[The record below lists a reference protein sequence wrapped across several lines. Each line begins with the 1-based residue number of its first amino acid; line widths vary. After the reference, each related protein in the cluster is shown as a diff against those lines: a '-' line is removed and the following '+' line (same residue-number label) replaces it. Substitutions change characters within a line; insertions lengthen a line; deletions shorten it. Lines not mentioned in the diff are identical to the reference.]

1 MASGVPA
8 AGVTRLGLVTLGAVI
23 ALATLGIVVARAFG
37 GSGSRA
43 SALFTVASQWLGAW
57 VVWSFAGSLAL
68 QAGLIHVYEP
78 AIFAAVALAGAWW
91 QYRTLVTGARD
102 RALAIFVGGQLAWLV
117 FVMVQNGVLTP

>member
-1 MASGVPA
+1 
-8 AGVTRLGLVTLGAVI
+8 VTRVGLVTIGAII

-43 SALFTVASQWLGAW
+43 SALVAVASQWLGAW

-68 QAGLIHVYEP
+68 QAGVLRVYEP
-78 AIFAAVALAGAWW
+78 GIFAVVALAGAWW

-102 RALAIFVGGQLAWLV
+102 RALAIFVGFQLAWLV
-117 FVMVQNGVLTP
+117 AVLVHNGAV